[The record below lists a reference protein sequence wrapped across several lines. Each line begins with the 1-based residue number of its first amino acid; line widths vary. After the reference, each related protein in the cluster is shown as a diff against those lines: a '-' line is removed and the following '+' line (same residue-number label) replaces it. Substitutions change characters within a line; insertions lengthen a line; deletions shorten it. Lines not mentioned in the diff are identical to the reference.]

1 MKKFLFAIAIAAVTV
16 SCSNEA
22 ASTEG
27 TTVDTIV
34 DAAVDTAAAAADTA
48 VVAE

>member
-1 MKKFLFAIAIAAVTV
+1 MKNAFFVIALAAAAV

-34 DAAVDTAAAAADTA
+34 VSTDTTVAADTT
-48 VVAE
+48 VAE